1 MNSKQKSAA
10 NICKPIPTEADY
22 SGHKAAPK
30 GLPSPQDNFA
40 TKETI
45 RKTTEK
51 VQPVKAKSLTPG
63 LPVKDTAWETAG
75 QGHKPSVRTFAGSTT
90 SRGGKPARAS
100 K

>member
-10 NICKPIPTEADY
+10 SICKPIPTEAEHT
-22 SGHKAAPK
+22 SHKAAPK

-45 RKTTEK
+45 RKTTQK
-51 VQPVKAKSLTPG
+51 VEAVKAKSLTPG
-63 LPVKDTAWETAG
+63 APIKDSAWETTG
-75 QGHKPSVRTFAGSTT
+75 LGHKPSVRVFAGSKN
-90 SRGGKPARAS
+90 SRGGKAPRAG